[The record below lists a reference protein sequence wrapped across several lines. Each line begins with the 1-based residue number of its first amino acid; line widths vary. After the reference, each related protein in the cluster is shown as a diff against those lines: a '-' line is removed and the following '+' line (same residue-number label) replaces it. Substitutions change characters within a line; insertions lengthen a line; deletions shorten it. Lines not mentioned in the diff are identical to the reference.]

1 MSIDVNGEITVGD
14 FDKPDVH
21 TSTATGTG
29 VDISTYQGKIKVTL
43 ICGTV
48 GGTSPTNAC
57 KLQDSED
64 DSTYADITGAT
75 FTTVTASNSNESIA
89 LDTRGA
95 GKYVRSVQTIG
106 GTTPTYDSVVTFAGI
121 KKVR

>member
-1 MSIDVNGEITVGD
+1 MSIDINGEITVAD
-14 FDKPDVH
+14 LDKPDVH

-29 VDISTYQGKIKVTL
+29 LDISSYEGKIKVTL

-57 KLQDSED
+57 KIQDSAD
-64 DSTYADITGAT
+64 DSTYADVTGAT

-89 LDTRGA
+89 VDTRGVN
-95 GKYVRSVQTIG
+95 KYIRSVQTIG
-106 GTTPTYDSVVTFAGI
+106 GTSPTFDSVVVTAGI